1 MALDPARSLTQY
13 VHRIWQMQQGLPEA
27 TIYSIGQTTDGFL
40 WLGTQRGLVR
50 FDGVRFTPI
59 RDPGTSLETLWVRDV
74 LADSENGLWL
84 ATDGAGLLHFK
95 DGAVTKFPSPEGTPI
110 SGIHGL
116 LLDRNGTLWAA
127 DDRGI
132 LSVHGG
138 QTTRYG
144 VEQGL
149 LLANPR
155 ALCQTRDGRILVGG
169 DGPALAVWNGIRFEQ
184 LTLTSLPPSSSVR
197 ALLSTSDGAIWI
209 ASTSGLVRL
218 KDNLEQRFT
227 TAEGLPNDWVDCL
240 SSSGDGSLYAGT
252 RNGFVRVRDDGI
264 ETFGTREGL
273 SQSTVYSLFQDREGS
288 LWIGTKHGLNQLM
301 DRRTLPFTTSEGLAS
316 NDTGPVFQDGVGD
329 VWIGTLDAGLSRFDG
344 QHFSTVDARQGLTN
358 NAVYSLAADGKGGLY
373 VGTAAGL
380 DHLTDGKVDATYTMA
395 AGLPSN
401 AILCLLRD
409 SKGNLWAGTSDGLAR
424 LEEGKFVQADP
435 ALHAAILTLCER
447 DHQVIAATSGGGLY
461 TVTPTGMQ
469 PIALSGAGESDIDAL
484 FEDSDGLLWIGS
496 RGGGLRMLDGAKTY
510 TFSVHDGLY
519 DDDIFGIA
527 GGPLGNLWFA
537 CSKGIFS
544 VNRADL
550 KKFAHGELKTLTST
564 PFSPLEGLRTIECR
578 PGVQPA
584 TYATRDG
591 NVWFST
597 IRGAL
602 MIDAAH
608 VQRKLLPVPVVV
620 EDVIVDGTSRPPA
633 ELVQLPPG
641 QSNVDFRYTA
651 LSFIVPTRITFRYQ
665 LEGFD
670 HDWVDAGTRREAFY
684 TNLRPGTYRFRVMAQ
699 NIDNNWSEIAAP
711 VAITLLPHF
720 YQRGWFLPLCVA
732 LLLWAGWFVYR
743 QRVSRIRQRLDAVLT
758 ERSRIAR
765 ELHDTLMQ
773 GFSGITMEMQALSAR
788 LPETPERGELNDII
802 RDAGTCL
809 REARQSIAGLRT
821 TRDSGSGLAASIEQ
835 HARQMT
841 EAKDV
846 RLKLKLDGN
855 PASLPPNVEY
865 NLLRI
870 AQEAVTNSVKHAN
883 ARTIEVS
890 LDSTPQVLALSVR
903 DDGTGIINGN
913 GNGQPGHYGLIG
925 MRERAAQIGAAITID
940 SEAGRGTL
948 VSVLL
953 PTQNTRDDKV
963 KES

>member
-1 MALDPARSLTQY
+1 
-13 VHRIWQMQQGLPEA
+13 MQQGLPEA

-59 RDPGTSLETLWVRDV
+59 RDASTSLETLWVRDV
-74 LADSENGLWL
+74 LADNENGLWL
-84 ATDGAGLLHFK
+84 ATDGAGLLHYK
-95 DGAVTKFPSPEGTPI
+95 DGVVTRFPSPEGSPI
-110 SGIHGL
+110 TGIHGL
-116 LLDRNGTLWAA
+116 LLDRNSILWAA
-127 DDRGI
+127 DDHGI
-132 LSVHGG
+132 LSVKSDR
-138 QTTRYG
+138 TTRYG
-144 VEQGL
+144 AEQGL
-149 LLANPR
+149 LVGNPR
-155 ALCQTRDGRILVGG
+155 ALCQTRNGQILVGG
-169 DGPALAVWNGIRFEQ
+169 DGPVLAVWNGTRFEQ
-184 LTLTSLPPSSSVR
+184 QTLTSLPPSSSVR
-197 ALLSTSDGAIWI
+197 ALLSMKDGTTWI
-209 ASTSGLVRL
+209 ASTSGLVRQ
-218 KDNLEQRFT
+218 KEGSEQRFT

-240 SSSGDGSLYAGT
+240 SASDDGSLYAGT
-252 RNGFVRVRDDGI
+252 RNGFVRLRDDEI
-264 ETFGTREGL
+264 EPFGTREGL
-273 SQSTVYSLFQDREGS
+273 SQSTVYSLFLDREGS
-288 LWIGTKHGLNQLM
+288 LWVGTKHGLNQLM
-301 DRRTLPFTTSEGLAS
+301 DRRTVPFTTSEGLAS
-316 NDTGPVFQDGVGD
+316 NDTGPVFEDGLGN
-329 VWIGTLDAGLSRFDG
+329 VWIGTLDAGLSKFDG
-344 QHFSTVDARQGLTN
+344 QHFSTLNASQGLTN
-358 NAVYSLAADGKGGLY
+358 NAVYSLADDGKSGLY

-409 SKGNLWAGTSDGLAR
+409 SNGTLFAGTSDGLAR
-424 LEEGKFVQADP
+424 LEQGRFVQADTS
-435 ALHAAILTLCER
+435 LHTAILALCEW
-447 DHQVIAATSGGGLY
+447 HGQVIAATTGGALY
-461 TVTPTGMQ
+461 SVAADGMR
-469 PIALSGAGESDIDAL
+469 PVALAGSGESDIDAL
-484 FEDSDGLLWIGS
+484 YADSDGQLWIGS
-496 RGGGLRMLDGAKTY
+496 RGGALRMLDGAKTH

-519 DDDIFGIA
+519 DDDIFGIV
-527 GGPLGNLWFA
+527 GGPQGNLWFA

-544 VNRADL
+544 VSSADL

-564 PFSPLEGLRTIECR
+564 PFSPLEGLRTIECK

-584 TYATRDG
+584 TYITRDG
-591 NVWFST
+591 KVWFST

-608 VQRKLLPVPVVV
+608 PQRKLLPVPVVV
-620 EDVIVDGTSRPPA
+620 EDVIVNGTSRAPA

-641 QSNVDFRYTA
+641 QSNVAFRYTA

-665 LEGFD
+665 LENFD

-684 TNLRPGTYRFRVMAQ
+684 TNLRPGTYRFRVMGQ
-699 NIDNNWSEIAAP
+699 NIDNTWSEIAVP
-711 VAITLLPHF
+711 VAITLAPHF
-720 YQRGWFLPLCVA
+720 YQRGWFFPLCVA
-732 LLLWAGWFVYR
+732 VLLWAGWFIYR

-788 LPETPERGELNDII
+788 LPETSERVELNGII

-821 TRDSGSGLAASIEQ
+821 ARDSGSGLAASIEQ

-855 PASLPPNVEY
+855 PKSLPPNVEY

-890 LDSTPQVLALSVR
+890 LDSTAQVLKLSVK
-903 DDGTGIINGN
+903 DDGSGMSN

-940 SEAGRGTL
+940 SEAGRGTI

-953 PTQNTRDDKV
+953 PTQHTRDDKV
-963 KES
+963 DKP